1 MNSLLLELES
11 ISSKWYE
18 LALVLGV
25 SASQLEKI
33 QTQYHSCGPDRCMVQ
48 ALGKWLDSDSNAS
61 WSQVV
66 TAVGS
71 VVVGDK
77 HLADTIKS
85 KYCST
90 S

>member
-1 MNSLLLELES
+1 MNSLLLELA
-11 ISSKWYE
+11 SKWYE

-33 QTQYHSCGPDRCMVQ
+33 QTQYHSSGPDRCMVQ
-48 ALGKWLDSDSNAS
+48 ALGKWLDNDSNAS

-71 VVVGDK
+71 LIVGDK
-77 HLADTIKS
+77 DLADTIKS